1 MVLLLMTGMG
11 RVVQG
16 GLSRTQQVV
25 LEVGVG
31 IKTHLSSTLV
41 IARSTERR
49 QNTSVMADSHSAIL
63 VRL

>member
-41 IARSTERR
+41 IARSTER